1 MSEQE
6 ILNELKALSQKV
18 DRLSSLLE
26 SMRAEQ
32 QSKRPART
40 PRPKLAPL
48 TPEEVQKYK
57 TQFGELYEQWLSGD
71 ELGVQGQL
79 DKLEVEEL
87 RRLAD
92 SNNLNVT
99 SKMSKERGLHLIGAR
114 FREKKQLHQVSPLQS
129 NGHGMHR
136 PINSSLNCSDHLLR
150 RLHVSKNGA

>member
-6 ILNELKALSQKV
+6 ILNELRVLSQKV
-18 DRLSSLLE
+18 DRLTFLLE

-40 PRPKLAPL
+40 PKPKLVPL
-48 TPEEVQKYK
+48 TPEEVQQYQ
-57 TQFGELYEQWLSGD
+57 TRFGELYEQWLSGD

-99 SKMSKERGLHLIGAR
+99 SKMSKERVLHLIGAR
-114 FREKKQLHQVSPLQS
+114 FREKKQLHQVRAS
-129 NGHGMHR
+129 R
-136 PINSSLNCSDHLLR
+136 PE
-150 RLHVSKNGA
+150 GT